1 MLMGYRTSQALFVA
15 AKLGLADLLTD
26 GPRTAGDLA
35 AATQTDPR
43 TLYRLL
49 RSLAGMGV
57 FAEDD
62 RQRFSLTELAECL
75 RSDVPGSQ
83 RAMAIMTGELYYAA
97 FGELLYSVRTG
108 KVAFEKVYGLPIF
121 DYLGQHPEQA
131 RQFDETMVGVH
142 GRETAALLEAYDF
155 SGIRVLADIG
165 GGNGSVLTT
174 VLQKYPDMRGILFD
188 LPGVAERA
196 RAKVQVAGL
205 TDRCR
210 VVGGSFFESV
220 PGDADAY
227 LLRHII
233 HDWDDARA
241 TRILQHVHRA
251 MAAGGKLLVV
261 ESVIPPG
268 NEPSFGK
275 SLDLAMLVLPGG
287 EERTAE
293 EYRRLYETAG
303 FRLIGIVP
311 TKAGVS
317 MIAGW
322 KV

>member
-1 MLMGYRTSQALFVA
+1 
-15 AKLGLADLLTD
+15 
-26 GPRTAGDLA
+26 
-35 AATQTDPR
+35 
-43 TLYRLL
+43 
-49 RSLAGMGV
+49 
-57 FAEDD
+57 
-62 RQRFSLTELAECL
+62 
-75 RSDVPGSQ
+75 
-83 RAMAIMTGELYYAA
+83 MTGELYYAA

-108 KVAFEKVYGLPIF
+108 KVAFDKVYGLPIF

-131 RQFDETMVGVH
+131 GLFDETMVGVH
-142 GRETAALLEAYDF
+142 GRETAAMLAAYDF

-174 VLQKYPDMRGILFD
+174 VLQKHPDMRGILFD

-196 RAKVQVAGL
+196 RAKLEAAGL

-251 MAAGGKLLVV
+251 MAADGKLLVV

-287 EERTAE
+287 EERTAD

-303 FRLIGIVP
+303 FRLTGIVP
-311 TKAGVS
+311 TTAGVS
-317 MIAGW
+317 VIDGR